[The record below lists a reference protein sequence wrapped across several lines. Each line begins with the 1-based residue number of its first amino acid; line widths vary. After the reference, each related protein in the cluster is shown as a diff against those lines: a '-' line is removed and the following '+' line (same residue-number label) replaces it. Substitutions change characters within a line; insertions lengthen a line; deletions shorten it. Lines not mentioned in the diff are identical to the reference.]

1 MAEYERACGNQFETV
16 IKESEIIYNP
26 TEVGR
31 FGNKS
36 NIDFDYSS
44 DENQELDIIFF
55 NSLVNKELRLRKLPY
70 TGNLEEHVQRLK
82 THLLV
87 EQKMGRMKEAIMRT
101 EEGKEAA
108 LMLIKQAI
116 PCIMHFENRGGEKI
130 GTVLLSIGANKY
142 QQNSRTENLKR
153 CVERIEELVR
163 KRILGTNTRPKQ
175 WRFPLNDQ
183 KK

>member
-1 MAEYERACGNQFETV
+1 
-16 IKESEIIYNP
+16 
-26 TEVGR
+26 
-31 FGNKS
+31 
-36 NIDFDYSS
+36 
-44 DENQELDIIFF
+44 
-55 NSLVNKELRLRKLPY
+55 
-70 TGNLEEHVQRLK
+70 
-82 THLLV
+82 
-87 EQKMGRMKEAIMRT
+87 MGRMKEAIMRT